1 MPKEALL
8 SYLCQIIVAFQN
20 SPSLE
25 SEFNNKAG
33 LNLKNSNISDFFSNI
48 RENISTQ
55 P

>member
-1 MPKEALL
+1 MPKEVLL
-8 SYLCQIIVAFQN
+8 SYLCQIIIAFQN

-33 LNLKNSNISDFFSNI
+33 LNLKNSDISDFFSNI